1 MPRDGSIILT
11 DVRDP
16 TLTIVC
22 EPCGRRGVYR
32 VARLMESYGDA
43 KLTDLL
49 HTSLNALKRTRS
61 TPATGAKRRMRDFL
75 QHRRA

>member
-11 DVRDP
+11 DVREP

-22 EPCGRRGVYR
+22 EQCGRRGVYS
-32 VARLMESYGDA
+32 VARLMESHGDA

-49 HTSLNALKRTRS
+49 HELAGCPKASSASVHDRCKAVYGQRL
-61 TPATGAKRRMRDFL
+61 P
-75 QHRRA
+75 